1 VFIRAE
7 QPAAASL
14 GILFVLYGYFAYT
27 FGRYPGMQQKI
38 TGTGLTPPLFDGS

>member
-14 GILFVLYGYFAYT
+14 GVLFVLYGYFAYT
-27 FGRYPGMQQKI
+27 FSRYTQSQVISG
-38 TGTGLTPPLFDGS
+38 TGTVPPTFTGV